1 MSFDGTLMQMRR
13 PSGSVYDDFPLGLIV
28 AESYKATPNQRL
40 DRSTSKRNVNGVLQ
54 RNVIRHMPFKVEF
67 NLRKMTNAELVQ
79 FTSFM
84 RAHYTDELQ
93 REFYMRYYNDE
104 TDSYDTGRFYMPDVQ
119 YQKNYVDLENR
130 VIKYAEARVA
140 FIEY

>member
-13 PSGSVYDDFPLGLIV
+13 PSGSVYDNFPLGLIV
-28 AESYKATPNQRL
+28 TKSYKSTPNQRL
-40 DRSTSKRNVNGVLQ
+40 DLSSSKRNLNGVLQ

-67 NLRKMTNAELVQ
+67 TLRKMTNAELSQ

-84 RAHYTDELQ
+84 RSHFTDELQ

-104 TDSYDTGRFYMPDVQ
+104 TDSYNTGRFYMPDVQ
-119 YQKNYVDLENR
+119 YQKDTVDLQNR